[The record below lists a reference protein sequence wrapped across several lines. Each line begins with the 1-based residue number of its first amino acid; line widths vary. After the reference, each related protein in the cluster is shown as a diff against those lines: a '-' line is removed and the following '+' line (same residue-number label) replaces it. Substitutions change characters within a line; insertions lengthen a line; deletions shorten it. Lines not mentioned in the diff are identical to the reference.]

1 LTDDMQAW
9 IWRKE
14 VEDGK
19 VTSARVNGSILMT
32 DQDPSTVIAEFNF
45 INAWPLKVSGPAPN
59 ANSSDLAME
68 EVELICEQVIRV
80 T

>member
-1 LTDDMQAW
+1 MTVVTHGEDDRA
-9 IWRKE
+9 ILL
-14 VEDGK
+14 VHAYVDGE
-19 VTSARVNGSILMT
+19 L
-32 DQDPSTVIAEFNF
+32 DPANVIAEFNF

-68 EVELICEQVIRV
+68 EIELICEQVIRV